1 MALTFRT
8 IGIERLR
15 VITDGAGITTLVAG
29 HGCPLRC
36 KYCLNPQCFEQKATK
51 EYTVEELIQEVAI
64 DDLYFQATGG
74 GVVFGGGEPLLQA
87 DFIHAFR
94 QQCPK
99 EWKIYLES
107 SLAVP
112 ETELEKVIDDID
124 FFLIDIKDMND
135 EIYHAYTGH
144 SNTNTLNNLKKL
156 AAAGK
161 VTQTTIRIPLIP
173 DYNQEKDRQESI
185 KILQEMGFLFFD
197 PFRYEVELALEKRK
211 MAKAR
216 DAQSS

>member
-64 DDLYFQATGG
+64 DDLYFQSTGG

-112 ETELEKVIDDID
+112 EAELEKVIDDID
-124 FFLIDIKDMND
+124 FFLIDIKDMNQT
-135 EIYHAYTGH
+135 IYQSYTGK
-144 SNTNTLNNLKKL
+144 SNEYTINNLKRL

-173 DYNQEKDRQESI
+173 DYNKEKDRQESI
-185 KILQEMGFLFFD
+185 KNLQEMGFRFFD
-197 PFRYEVELALEKRK
+197 PFRYEVELALGKRK

>member
-1 MALTFRT
+1 MGLKFRT

-15 VITDGAGITTLVAG
+15 VINDGAGITTLVAG

-36 KYCLNPQCFEQKATK
+36 KYCLNPQYFEQPGPVA
-51 EYTVEELIQEVAI
+51 EYTVEELIREVAI

-99 EWKIYLES
+99 EWKISLES

-112 ETELEKVIDDID
+112 GTELEKVIDDID
-124 FFLIDIKDMND
+124 FFLIDIKDMNG
-135 EIYHAYTGH
+135 EIYQNYTGR
-144 SNTNTLNNLKKL
+144 SNENVIQNLKRL
-156 AAAGK
+156 VEANK

-173 DYNQEKDRQESI
+173 GFNTETDRQESI
-185 KILQEMGFLFFD
+185 KYLQEMGFLFFD
-197 PFRYEVELALEKRK
+197 PFRYEVELALGKRK
-211 MAKAR
+211 AVKNHK
-216 DAQSS
+216 

>member
-1 MALTFRT
+1 MEPIKFRT

-15 VITDGAGITTLVAG
+15 VINDGDGITTLVAG

-36 KYCLNPQCFEQKATK
+36 KYCLNPQCFERQQPVA
-51 EYTVEELIQEVAI
+51 EYTVEELIRELAI

-107 SLAVP
+107 SFAVP
-112 ETELEKVIDDID
+112 EQELEKVIDDID

-135 EIYHAYTGH
+135 EIYQNYTGK
-144 SNTNTLNNLKKL
+144 SNEKTVNNLKRL

-161 VTQTTIRIPLIP
+161 ADKTTIRIPLIP
-173 DYNQEKDRQESI
+173 DHNYEKDRQASI
-185 KILQEMGFLFFD
+185 KMLQEMGFVFFD
-197 PFRYEVELALEKRK
+197 PFRYEVELALNKRQA
-211 MAKAR
+211 AKNHK
-216 DAQSS
+216 

>member
-36 KYCLNPQCFEQKATK
+36 KYCLNPQCFEQSAAA
-51 EYTVEELIQEVAI
+51 EYTVEELIKEVAI
-64 DDLYFQATGG
+64 DDLYFQSTGG

-112 ETELEKVIDDID
+112 ETELGKVIDDID
-124 FFLIDIKDMND
+124 FFLIDIKDMN
-135 EIYHAYTGH
+135 ENIYESYTGK
-144 SNTNTLNNLKKL
+144 SNEYTVNNLKKL
-156 AAAGK
+156 AAANK

-173 DYNQEKDRQESI
+173 DYNKEKDRQESI

-197 PFRYEVELALEKRK
+197 PFRYEVELALGKRK
-211 MAKAR
+211 AKA
-216 DAQSS
+216 AQSS

>member
-1 MALTFRT
+1 MALKFRT

-15 VITDGAGITTLVAG
+15 VINDGAGITTLVAG

-36 KYCLNPQCFEQKATK
+36 KYCLNPQCFEQDANA
-51 EYTVEELIQEVAI
+51 EYTVEELIEEVAI

-135 EIYHAYTGH
+135 AIYQAYTGR
-144 SNTNTLNNLKKL
+144 SNKNTINNLKRL
-156 AAAGK
+156 IAADK

-173 DYNQEKDRQESI
+173 DYNNEKDRQESI
-185 KILQEMGFLFFD
+185 RKLQEMGFLFFD
-197 PFRYEVELALEKRK
+197 PFRYEVELALGKRLA
-211 MAKAR
+211 AKTR
-216 DAQSS
+216 TAQS